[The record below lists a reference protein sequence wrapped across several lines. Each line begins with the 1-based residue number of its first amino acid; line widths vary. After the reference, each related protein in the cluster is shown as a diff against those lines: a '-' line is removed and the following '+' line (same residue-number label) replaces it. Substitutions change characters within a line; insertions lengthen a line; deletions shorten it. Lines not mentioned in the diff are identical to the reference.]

1 MTMAAPPRRGASRAL
16 GLLRFAA
23 SVVISLVLL
32 VGVPV
37 ALRAIAGNPLDRL
50 PDVLAGDMSSG
61 VVLAVLVAVLWVA
74 WAQFVVAFVVELV
87 AALRRAPV
95 PARIRLPG
103 FGVQQGLA
111 RALISGALLLAP
123 VATTTIAPAAAVM
136 AMPPAAAAAVAA
148 DSIPGQASSV
158 SAPAGAVLTLTSDG
172 ARTWWDLA
180 TEHLGDGTQWR
191 QLWDVNAG
199 RVQADGTVMQSA
211 TTPLQIGW
219 TVQLPA
225 GVSAPAAAD
234 GAAGPGKSDVTVEP
248 GQTLSQIAED
258 HGQAWQDLWSAN
270 SGRVQPDGG
279 VLNDPDYVEPGW
291 VITIPAPP
299 EDSPQ
304 ASLPGHDTVTV
315 RPGQTL
321 GEIAAAHGTDVA
333 AVMAANVAVTQADGD
348 RLADPDVIET
358 GWVLQI
364 PGASA
369 DAPPTQQSTPADAG
383 PLTTTPPSPGI
394 GMPSADPGAAA
405 PDATDSAPTAQA
417 PAVDAAPP
425 AQQPTAADV
434 DPSATAQ
441 LAPGIGMPSADPGG
455 APTASDVTSSVTGTA
470 PASIG
475 ALAPAGQ
482 ASDDVVSAGQDDS
495 SSSVSAIALFTGAG
509 ALFAALLLAA
519 LMRRRARQRGHRLPG
534 ELPGAHPGE
543 LVDVERVLRA
553 AGAAAAADAQW
564 LDEALHGLGQLT
576 AASGDGVLPD
586 VLAVAV
592 TADQLRLVLAAPSTA
607 TVGAWQVRDEGRQW
621 VLARQ
626 AATGYDAVTRDALMP
641 PFPTLVTVGATD
653 SGEHWL
659 LDLER
664 IGALTVT
671 GDPVR
676 SADLAR
682 FMAAELAHNSWSEL
696 LQVTLVGI
704 GAEMADMYPERLT
717 YADDSERALASATA
731 QLRSITQNDA
741 KVLTGRTA
749 PVGGEAFAA
758 HVVLINPSA
767 VADQAP
773 VDELIAAVTDHRDRS
788 TVALVVA
795 SGTEGTSTGQPAWEI
810 NVDREGM
817 LTIPELGLQLR
828 AQQLPQAE
836 AGLLSRMM
844 AMAAGPGRWVRP
856 NAPDVIDSDVTPLP
870 VTVDEATATTAKD
883 HQVLTAPVPADV
895 REHIVAGDAELNA
908 DLAQWA
914 DPASPYPR
922 ISFLGKVEVRPQGG
936 ASEPLPPLRAEVA
949 VHLAVHS
956 AGVSAE
962 RLTSDLWPTESSVDS
977 RVRQHVYG
985 LRKQLGANPST
996 GVEYLPRDRSGR
1008 YRLDG
1013 GVLIDGEL
1021 FRRLRLR
1028 ASIRD
1033 DEHLRVQDWWQA
1045 LDLVRGIPF
1054 SGGRRDGYT
1063 WLADQ
1068 RIDEEYQALIV
1079 DIAHQVATHHLSV
1092 GEPHRAEQ
1100 AARRAMGA
1108 FDAAHAV
1115 PDICLLDM
1123 VWACDA
1129 QGRWAEGDSYV
1140 QRIIAN
1146 YGTDIEDCPPRTFQI
1161 LDRRQQQRAA

>member
-1 MTMAAPPRRGASRAL
+1 MTMAAPPRRRASRAL

-37 ALRAIAGNPLDRL
+37 GLRAIAGNPLDRL

-148 DSIPGQASSV
+148 DSIPGQAPSLP
-158 SAPAGAVLTLTSDG
+158 APAGAVLTLTSDG

-225 GVSAPAAAD
+225 GVSAPTAAD
-234 GAAGPGKSDVTVEP
+234 GAADTDNIDVTVKP

-258 HGQAWQDLWSAN
+258 HGQAWQDLWAAN

-291 VITIPAPP
+291 VITIPAPA
-299 EDSPQ
+299 EDAPQ
-304 ASLPGHDTVTV
+304 AALSGHDTVTV

-321 GEIAAAHGTDVA
+321 SEIASAHGTDVA
-333 AVMAANVAVTQADGD
+333 TLMTANAAVTQADGD

-364 PGASA
+364 PGPSA
-369 DAPPTQQSTPADAG
+369 DAPATQQPTPADAG
-383 PLTTTPPSPGI
+383 PSATTPP
-394 GMPSADPGAAA
+394 
-405 PDATDSAPTAQA
+405 
-417 PAVDAAPP
+417 
-425 AQQPTAADV
+425 
-434 DPSATAQ
+434 
-441 LAPGIGMPSADPGG
+441 APGIGMPSADPGG
-455 APTASDVTSSVTGTA
+455 APTASDVTSSVTGTTTA
-470 PASIG
+470 PTG

-482 ASDDVVSAGQDDS
+482 ASDDVVSASQEDS
-495 SSSVSAIALFTGAG
+495 SSSVSTIALFTGAG

-543 LVDVERVLRA
+543 LVDVERVLRS

-626 AATGYDAVTRDALMP
+626 AATGYDAVPRDALMP

-717 YADDSERALASATA
+717 YADDPERALASATT

-741 KVLTGRTA
+741 EVLTGRTA

-810 NVDREGM
+810 HVDHEGM

-856 NAPDVIDSDVTPLP
+856 TPEPDVIDSDVTPLP
-870 VTVDEATATTAKD
+870 VTVDEATATTAQD
-883 HQVLTAPVPADV
+883 HQLLTAPVPADV
-895 REHIVAGDAELNA
+895 REHIVAGDEELNA

-985 LRKQLGANPST
+985 LRKQLGANSST
-996 GVEYLPRDRSGR
+996 GVEYLPRDKSGR

-1033 DEHLRVQDWWQA
+1033 DEDLRVQDWWQA

-1108 FDAAHAV
+1108 FDDAHAV

-1146 YGTDIEDCPPRTFQI
+1146 YGTEIEDCPPRTFQI